1 MNDNRE
7 QISRAVDYIEAH
19 LQDETLDL
27 NAVTAAVGYFKYHW
41 HRAVYRIE
49 RRAGTSLYPAPADE

>member
-7 QISRAVDYIEAH
+7 QISRAVDYIEEH

-27 NAVTAAVGYFKYHW
+27 NAVTAAVGYSKYHW
-41 HRAVYRIE
+41 HRLFTALTGVPVHR
-49 RRAGTSLYPAPADE
+49 